1 MNLTE
6 LMIWA
11 KEKNVD
17 IAIRPQSG
25 SFHPSVGYVCYVI
38 AVTDKAT
45 GSCDS
50 IILTKEDVASIDNG
64 TSDIKNRLNASMAKI
79 AETSAA

>member
-1 MNLTE
+1 MNLME
-6 LMIWA
+6 LMTWA

-38 AVTDKAT
+38 VITDKAT
-45 GSCDS
+45 GSCNS

>member
-1 MNLTE
+1 MNLIE
-6 LMIWA
+6 LMAWA

-38 AVTDKAT
+38 SITDKVT
-45 GSCDS
+45 GMCDS
-50 IILTKEDVASIDNG
+50 IVLTKEDVASIDNG
-64 TSDIKNRLNASMAKI
+64 TSDIKNRLNALIAKI
-79 AETSAA
+79 VGTSAA

>member
-1 MNLTE
+1 MNLME
-6 LMIWA
+6 LMTWA

-45 GSCDS
+45 GACDS
-50 IILTKEDVASIDNG
+50 IILTKEDVDSMVNG
-64 TSDIKNRLNASMAKI
+64 TSDVNDRLNESVAKI
-79 AETSAA
+79 SSYAA

>member
-1 MNLTE
+1 MNLME
-6 LMIWA
+6 LMTWA

-25 SFHPSVGYVCYVI
+25 GFHPSVGYVCYVI

-45 GSCDS
+45 GACDS
-50 IILTKEDVASIDNG
+50 IILTKEDVDSMVNG
-64 TSDIKNRLNASMAKI
+64 TSDVKNRLNESIAKI
-79 AETSAA
+79 SSYAA

>member
-1 MNLTE
+1 MNLIE
-6 LMIWA
+6 LMTWA

-45 GSCDS
+45 GACDS
-50 IILTKEDVASIDNG
+50 IILTKEDVDSMVNG
-64 TSDIKNRLNASMAKI
+64 TSDVKNRLNESVAKI
-79 AETSAA
+79 SSYAA